1 MNELTQ
7 SPTQALERLARLVQ
21 AQGHR
26 FTTITPAS
34 HQTVLARKLKNQP
47 QGLATDMR
55 DVFGWS
61 MLFKPDLLSTELLGT
76 MRLAEVLITHPD
88 GLCQSAVRLSTLGGM
103 TLLHSA
109 YPTEAAD
116 SVFFGPDTYRFCDF
130 IRSESSSADQVL
142 DLGCGSGA
150 GGLSL
155 VASGRVGEAL
165 LTDINP
171 KALMLAEVNA
181 RVAGATARVQYSDV
195 LAQVG
200 ELPSLCVAN
209 PPYMRDTMGRSYRD
223 GGGQHGEGLALR
235 MVREWV
241 GKARKGDVFLLYTGS
256 PVVAGTDVVLSQLNT
271 VCQLHGVSLDYAE
284 LDPDVFGE
292 ELLNPGYADV
302 ERIAAV
308 GAVLRC

>member
-1 MNELTQ
+1 MNEMTQ
-7 SPTQALERLARLVQ
+7 SPSQALEHLARLVQ

-34 HQTVLARKLKNQP
+34 HQTVLMRKLKHQP
-47 QGLATDMR
+47 QALASDMR

-61 MLFKPDLLSTELLGT
+61 MLFKPELLSTELLDT
-76 MRLAEVLITHPD
+76 MRLAEVLIDHPD
-88 GLCQSAVRLSTLGGM
+88 GLCQSSVRLSTLGGM

-109 YPTEAAD
+109 YPTEGAD

-130 IRSESSSADQVL
+130 IRRESPSVDQVL

-155 VASGRVGEAL
+155 VVAGRAETAL

-171 KALMLAEVNA
+171 KALILAEVNA
-181 RVAGATARVQYSDV
+181 RVAGATAWVQYSDV

-200 ELPSLCVAN
+200 ALPSLTVAN
-209 PPYMRDTMGRSYRD
+209 PPYMRDTLGRSYRD

-241 GKARKGDVFLLYTGS
+241 GRARKGDEFLLYTGS
-256 PVVAGTDVVLSQLNT
+256 PVVAGTDVVLSKLT
-271 VCQLHGVSLDYAE
+271 TFCHLHGVSLEYAE

-292 ELLNPGYADV
+292 ELLNPGYTDV

-308 GAVLRC
+308 GAVLRR